1 MNDYKEWLESGRK
14 SLESGRIGE
23 ARRLFTG
30 AVQANPSGEE
40 GWLYLAAT
48 LPPRQAYQALQRVLE
63 INPANPQALRGIEA
77 LKMQLESKPA
87 DPVDSLFSELGV
99 DDSKSK
105 KRAIRLASD
114 SDLSFGVQESE
125 DMRKLLTQPYLD
137 EKLQPRQRK
146 PGFTALLGALLLV
159 LIITAVILYM
169 SNIGKPGSV
178 GAIRTDITS
187 NVETTTAIH
196 TTDLASAE
204 TTEARTTI
212 PPTPVPTV
220 SPFLNLKLVQNER
233 GQLTGVNLTFSS
245 YDNRSTNFSL
255 EGAGTPSPGKHFEG
269 VWLLLENTYNQP
281 LGTNLELY
289 QGIDSRN
296 RFLTP
301 VQNGRVPALDLKRL
315 LPGESRLFWL
325 TFEMEDGTSLR
336 RVVYT
341 PQGLPDEGNSLEV
354 NLFLPS
360 ATPTPTIKPTNTA
373 LPKPTTTLLPTTA
386 NTPLPPTFTP
396 VLAATET
403 VMIALSTPTPEAT
416 STRIALPTAIALT
429 ATPMPIAL
437 PSPTPLTSVA
447 FNQRYL
453 LGNFA
458 LIVNQYQPSIS
469 AKPSIIPTGYH
480 YESVKIT
487 LENTGSSDVSDFV
500 KNYPFY
506 LRDSNGQVYTTGPYT
521 LEAKDRFDPFQFETA
536 TKGAGKDK
544 VSGILYYLVSD
555 TAKSLPRTL
564 VFYASNDKPELV
576 AEFALK

>member
-1 MNDYKEWLESGRK
+1 
-14 SLESGRIGE
+14 
-23 ARRLFTG
+23 LFTG

-40 GWLYLAAT
+40 GWVYLAAT

-63 INPANPQALRGIEA
+63 INPANPQALRGIET
-77 LKMQLESKPA
+77 LKIQLESKPA
-87 DPVDSLFSELGV
+87 DPVDSLFNELEEGG
-99 DDSKSK
+99 SKSK

-114 SDLSFGVQESE
+114 TDLSFGVQESE

-137 EKLQPRQRK
+137 EKRQPRKRR
-146 PGFTALLGALLLV
+146 PGATVLAGVLLLV
-159 LIITAVILYM
+159 LIAAVAIIYM
-169 SNIGKPGSV
+169 ANSGKSGVV
-178 GAIRTDITS
+178 GAVRTDTTTNS
-187 NVETTTAIH
+187 ETTTTIR
-196 TTDLASAE
+196 TTALAVAE
-204 TTEARTTI
+204 TTDARTVTTF
-212 PPTPVPTV
+212 PTTPVPTV
-220 SPFLNLKLVQNER
+220 SPFLNLRLVQNER
-233 GQLTGVNLTFSS
+233 AQLNGVNLTFSG

-281 LGTNLELY
+281 LATNLELY

-315 LPGESRLFWL
+315 LPGESRFCWL

-341 PQGLPDEGNSLEV
+341 PQGLPDEGNSVEV
-354 NLFLPS
+354 SLFLPS
-360 ATPTPTIKPTNTA
+360 ATPAPSIKPTNTA
-373 LPKPTTTLLPTTA
+373 LQKPTATLVPATT
-386 NTPLPPTFTP
+386 NTPQPPTFTP

-403 VMIALSTPTPEAT
+403 VMIALNTPSTPEVTTTRATQPTATTLPATPTP
-416 STRIALPTAIALT
+416 IV
-429 ATPMPIAL
+429 L
-437 PSPTPLTSVA
+437 PSPTPLTGVA

-458 LIVNQYQPSIS
+458 LTVTQYQAAIS

-487 LENTGSSDVSDFV
+487 LENTGSGDVSDFV
-500 KNYPFY
+500 KSYPFY
-506 LRDSNGQVYTTGPYT
+506 LRDSSGRVYTSGPYT

-544 VSGILYYLVSD
+544 VSGVLYYLVSD
-555 TAKSLPRTL
+555 SAKSLPRTL
-564 VFYASNDKPELV
+564 IFYASNDKPELV